1 VASLSLLSLLK
12 LKNVFV
18 KSLKAKQSN
27 MSSLKL
33 WVSDALHE
41 VANISDRTIADF
53 FIDLASK
60 SSSPDD
66 LVSNSH

>member
-1 VASLSLLSLLK
+1 
-12 LKNVFV
+12 
-18 KSLKAKQSN
+18 